1 MARHGL
7 ASSLLLPR
15 PGCVWFRPSAVCTLV
30 EQLGDRPCVTERSSQ
45 RAAAALA
52 PVLGPQTH
60 QSPTWL
66 PTAVVGVASHMFPGG
81 LDAQGGGPGALAPAA
96 LSWKRLSREVWGQSY
111 VFSEG
116 LGTTDV
122 GGRLH
127 RALLRTA
134 SEVSAESSAA
144 YLCGADGHPRGEAL
158 GPGRAEP
165 KVRPRDGAP
174 RRETP
179 RDAGLGF
186 RSGSQSCIV
195 GPHLRRLGLR
205 SWQEPQPSPATRGK
219 FPPSPKHLYP
229 EP

>member
-30 EQLGDRPCVTERSSQ
+30 EQLGGRPCVTERSSQ

-52 PVLGPQTH
+52 PDPPARRRLIRALPGLPQPSWAWPRTCS
-60 QSPTWL
+60 QGS
-66 PTAVVGVASHMFPGG
+66 
-81 LDAQGGGPGALAPAA
+81 DAQGGGPGALAPAA
-96 LSWKRLSREVWGQSY
+96 LSWKRPSREVWGQSC

-122 GGRLH
+122 GGRLR

-144 YLCGADGHPRGEAL
+144 YLCGADGHPRGQAL
-158 GPGRAEP
+158 GPGRADP

-174 RRETP
+174 RSETP
-179 RDAGLGF
+179 RDA
-186 RSGSQSCIV
+186 
-195 GPHLRRLGLR
+195 
-205 SWQEPQPSPATRGK
+205 
-219 FPPSPKHLYP
+219 
-229 EP
+229 